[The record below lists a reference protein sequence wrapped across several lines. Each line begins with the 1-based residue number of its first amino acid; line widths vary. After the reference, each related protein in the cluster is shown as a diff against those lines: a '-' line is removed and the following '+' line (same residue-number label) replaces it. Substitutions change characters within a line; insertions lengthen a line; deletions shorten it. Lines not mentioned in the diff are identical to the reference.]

1 MTNALAAWF
10 RIALWKRIVG
20 AMALGVI
27 VGSFWGPGSENIL
40 WLGDLFI
47 RLIRMLIV
55 PIVFFTVISG
65 VASMGKPSRLGTLGL
80 KTLLLF
86 LGTTVTA
93 ITIGVA
99 LAVIMQPGVG
109 ADLSNAVPG
118 AVQEAV
124 PISERLM
131 SIIPANP
138 VAALAE
144 GNVLAI
150 IFFALLLGVGLAN
163 IGERAKPVAEMLDV
177 GVEVVQRITGWVL
190 EVAPF
195 GVFALI
201 AWVTGT
207 LGIAAFVDVFAV
219 AAALIIGTL
228 LHMIL
233 VYGVFFL
240 RFLLGLSPLKFLLGV
255 REALLVAFSTSSST
269 ATLPV
274 SISVAEGNLG
284 VRPVVN
290 STVLPIGATVNMDG
304 TALYVGLV
312 SLFGAQ
318 VFGVELGM
326 VDYALVILTG
336 ALISVATPTVP
347 SASLFLMAAVMD
359 TFGLAPE
366 QIAIVVGFILAF
378 DRPLD
383 MWRTLVNVCGDLVVA
398 TAVAKWDGEF
408 DEEVYENPRGTRHSG
423 TISAT

>member
-1 MTNALAAWF
+1 MANFLAGWF
-10 RIALWKRIVG
+10 RIALWKRILG
-20 AMALGVI
+20 AMALGV
-27 VGSFWGPGSENIL
+27 VAGLLWGPGVESIS
-40 WLGDLFI
+40 WMGDLFI

-65 VASMGKPSRLGTLGL
+65 VASMGKPSRLGSLGL

-150 IFFALLLGVGLAN
+150 IFFALLLGVGLAG
-163 IGERAKPVAEMLDV
+163 IGERARPVAEMLDV

-201 AWVTGT
+201 AWVAGT

-326 VDYALVILTG
+326 ADYALVILTG

-359 TFGLAPE
+359 TFGLAPG

-408 DEEVYENPRGTRHSG
+408 DEEVYENPQGTRHSG